1 MKPQIFNGQ
10 QLRLAAQ
17 DKAFNHQY
25 DKTRK
30 TYSKKA
36 KELQRTKELATSL
49 YGISDKTHE
58 LAECSKKI
66 KRLTEER
73 NFLGKQLNEYRRVI
87 DGEAKEKIN
96 DIFDTLQLENDER
109 QLQSKRLYAE
119 YLSLKKQADKYAE
132 TAQKLSTENMDT
144 ILFTDNLPATL
155 NRKCKIDGMHPVSKL
170 KIMVHNGDSYALL
183 EQLPTPVNTAK
194 NIANSYTVTAVKI
207 GDNIS
212 HGTVPKYELQI
223 TTNNNSKWKI
233 QSSSISIKNDSIS
246 EIVRLYTPHESR
258 QKNAALQKNLA
269 RYSHPVLQ
277 AAHNHQKQA
286 ISARIS
292 TLAEKLVAK
301 EKDIHLD
308 AHWNN
313 ESEVKDK
320 AKNAEDRMY
329 QGWSL

>member
-1 MKPQIFNGQ
+1 M
-10 QLRLAAQ
+10 
-17 DKAFNHQY
+17 
-25 DKTRK
+25 
-30 TYSKKA
+30 
-36 KELQRTKELATSL
+36 QRTKELATSL

-258 QKNAALQKNLA
+258 QKNAALQKNFA

-313 ESEVKDK
+313 KSEVKDK
-320 AKNAEDRMY
+320 TKIAEEKMY